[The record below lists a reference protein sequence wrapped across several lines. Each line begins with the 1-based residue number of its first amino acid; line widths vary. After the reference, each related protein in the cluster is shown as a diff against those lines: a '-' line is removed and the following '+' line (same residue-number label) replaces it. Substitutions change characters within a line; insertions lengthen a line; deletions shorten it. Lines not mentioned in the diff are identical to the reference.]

1 MLWWVVPE
9 AVRRRRPCTGDP
21 RIGSEAAGRGAAIVF
36 VGERGIADGR
46 IAAASAVGS
55 HGIAPLQHGF
65 WSSFREL
72 GDRGDRSYPGG
83 RRGRHWRMWSRTR
96 WRRRTG
102 ARTCSSGADGR
113 LGEYLAVREQAPR
126 TVSPA
131 PRRAQRPFSGLS
143 GGISGILRA
152 AGSPESDERRFPRGK
167 GRRKAAARQRV
178 PPSPRSEGS
187 RSPSS
192 PARLAITRP
201 RRLPATPWDAV
212 PGGGARSSVSAASP
226 VLAEPRLGG

>member
-21 RIGSEAAGRGAAIVF
+21 RIGSEAAGRGTAIVF

-46 IAAASAVGS
+46 IAAASAAGS
-55 HGIAPLQHGF
+55 HGIAPVQHGF
-65 WSSFREL
+65 RSSFREL
-72 GDRGDRSYPGG
+72 GDRGDRSSPGG

-131 PRRAQRPFSGLS
+131 PRRAQRPFSGPS
-143 GGISGILRA
+143 GGISGIYGPRDRLRA
-152 AGSPESDERRFPRGK
+152 
-167 GRRKAAARQRV
+167 
-178 PPSPRSEGS
+178 PSGGS
-187 RSPSS
+187 RGVRVGGKRPHG
-192 PARLAITRP
+192 RECRRRQGVKGVGRP
-201 RRLPATPWDAV
+201 RRPRGWRSRGRGACPRR
-212 PGGGARSSVSAASP
+212 PGGRCAGGVRGAAFRRHPQCWLSHA
-226 VLAEPRLGG
+226 